1 MTVAV
6 EIDDRIEKCRRIL
19 DLDPNSQIF
28 AALAEGYR
36 KKGELDKAFR
46 ICQNGLKI
54 HPSYGSA
61 HAVMAK
67 INLDRRLFD
76 WAEAEVQKAIEI
88 DGTSRATELLLAEIY
103 LYKGDYE
110 RATKLLKEL
119 RRTDPENSQIK
130 RLLDIAL
137 KIPEEDTRI
146 RTSTAKTAVVLP
158 AVMEPRTQV
167 SEVQQPVA
175 DNGLGASEILRDIAT
190 LPGVKGAM
198 FINPEGLV
206 VEAEW
211 ATSMDV
217 TVCAAAM
224 GEVNKFVNQQL
235 GATVFGR
242 VQSVLIESGKQV
254 FYILRADA
262 GVFLFMTR
270 ADVNLGT
277 LRMRVAGLMERYRPR

>member
-6 EIDDRIEKCRRIL
+6 EIDDRIEKCRRLL

-36 KKGELDKAFR
+36 KRGELDKAFR

-67 INLDRRLFD
+67 INLDRRLYD
-76 WAEAEVQKAIEI
+76 WAEAEVQKAIEL
-88 DGTSRATELLLAEIY
+88 DGSSRATELLLAEIC

-119 RRTDPENSQIK
+119 RRADPENSQIQ

-137 KIPEEDTRI
+137 KIPGEETRNK
-146 RTSTAKTAVVLP
+146 STGVKVVAAARPVKVPVVQPQSAPPSVDCGIGTTDVLREAVTV
-158 AVMEPRTQV
+158 
-167 SEVQQPVA
+167 
-175 DNGLGASEILRDIAT
+175 
-190 LPGVKGAM
+190 PGVRGAM
-198 FINPEGLV
+198 FVNPEGLV

-211 ATSMDV
+211 SASMDV

-224 GEVNKFVNQQL
+224 AEVNAFVNQQL
-235 GATVFGR
+235 AATPYGR

-254 FYILRADA
+254 FYLLRADA
-262 GVFLFMTR
+262 GMFLFVSR

-277 LRMRVAGLMERYRPR
+277 LRMRVAGLMERYRSK